1 MKICPK
7 CGKRYEENQNFCKTC
22 GMRLVE
28 ENQRP
33 SGNPPVKKKSHIG
46 LYIMIVI
53 FAVCI
58 GAGAFAVVKISD
70 NKKQEEAEQS
80 QVSKNDKSTDKA
92 DSKDA
97 EEKDS
102 RETKKDAEEDVE
114 PVEGTMTAEEKA
126 KAEEEKQK
134 EEELQK
140 EKEEKEQEATE
151 TAVTPHPVLDL
162 SPERLADYNYLL
174 NNFFIVD
181 PNTAT
186 NPEQLNAA
194 NFLAEDLT
202 MKQDNSKPQILI
214 YHSHSQEDFTDTVP
228 GDVSTTVVGVG
239 DYLAQ
244 ILQDQYGYSVIHV
257 TDAFDIVNGELDR
270 NQAYDF
276 ARAKVE
282 QVLQENPSIEVV
294 IDLHRDGVPEDRHL
308 VTEINGKPTAQIMCY
323 NGLSYTVNN
332 GPVDYL
338 PNPYVQDN
346 LAFSFQLEYQ
356 AEQYYPDLYRGI
368 YLAGLRYN
376 LHLRPKA
383 ILLEA
388 GAQTNSVVE
397 VKNAMEP
404 FADILNRVLT
414 GEG

>member
-126 KAEEEKQK
+126 KAEEEKKSQEAASNSQSASTSSSSSTGSSTDNSLYASWSEKIVGAEQSDTAILNEVGASDDFNTKMAKQEARYQLWDGLLNQMWQDLKASLPEDQMSQLTSAQVDWIHQK
-134 EEELQK
+134 EAMISQYWESQNVDHSGFN
-140 EKEEKEQEATE
+140 EAP
-151 TAVTPHPVLDL
+151 A
-162 SPERLADYNYLL
+162 ADTTKQRVYYLL
-174 NNFFIVD
+174 
-181 PNTAT
+181 
-186 NPEQLNAA
+186 
-194 NFLAEDLT
+194 
-202 MKQDNSKPQILI
+202 
-214 YHSHSQEDFTDTVP
+214 
-228 GDVSTTVVGVG
+228 
-239 DYLAQ
+239 DYCPR
-244 ILQDQYGYSVIHV
+244 S
-257 TDAFDIVNGELDR
+257 N
-270 NQAYDF
+270 
-276 ARAKVE
+276 
-282 QVLQENPSIEVV
+282 
-294 IDLHRDGVPEDRHL
+294 
-308 VTEINGKPTAQIMCY
+308 
-323 NGLSYTVNN
+323 
-332 GPVDYL
+332 
-338 PNPYVQDN
+338 
-346 LAFSFQLEYQ
+346 
-356 AEQYYPDLYRGI
+356 
-368 YLAGLRYN
+368 
-376 LHLRPKA
+376 
-383 ILLEA
+383 
-388 GAQTNSVVE
+388 
-397 VKNAMEP
+397 
-404 FADILNRVLT
+404 
-414 GEG
+414 

>member
-53 FAVCI
+53 FAICI

-134 EEELQK
+134 EEEKKKEEEEQK
-140 EKEEKEQEATE
+140 ELLKKYEEQEAQEAEAAKKAEEEKKSQEAASNSQSASTSSSSSTGSSTDNSLYASWSE
-151 TAVTPHPVLDL
+151 KIVGAEQSDTAILNEVGASDDFSTKMAKQEARYQLWDGLLNQMWQDL
-162 SPERLADYNYLL
+162 KASLPEDQMSQLTSAQVDWIHQKEAMISQYWESQNVDHSGFNEAPAADTTKQRVYYLL
-174 NNFFIVD
+174 
-181 PNTAT
+181 
-186 NPEQLNAA
+186 
-194 NFLAEDLT
+194 
-202 MKQDNSKPQILI
+202 
-214 YHSHSQEDFTDTVP
+214 
-228 GDVSTTVVGVG
+228 
-239 DYLAQ
+239 DYCPR
-244 ILQDQYGYSVIHV
+244 S
-257 TDAFDIVNGELDR
+257 N
-270 NQAYDF
+270 
-276 ARAKVE
+276 
-282 QVLQENPSIEVV
+282 
-294 IDLHRDGVPEDRHL
+294 
-308 VTEINGKPTAQIMCY
+308 
-323 NGLSYTVNN
+323 
-332 GPVDYL
+332 
-338 PNPYVQDN
+338 
-346 LAFSFQLEYQ
+346 
-356 AEQYYPDLYRGI
+356 
-368 YLAGLRYN
+368 
-376 LHLRPKA
+376 
-383 ILLEA
+383 
-388 GAQTNSVVE
+388 
-397 VKNAMEP
+397 
-404 FADILNRVLT
+404 
-414 GEG
+414 